1 MIKIRILLENTC
13 VEQGIV
19 CRHGLSM
26 YVETPAHKVLFDVG
40 PDDAFLK
47 NALLLSAD
55 ISSVDTAVLSH
66 GHYDHGGGLE
76 TFFRVNAAAPLYLRR
91 AAMEP
96 HYSVAAGKTPR
107 DIGLSPALEQYRERL
122 RFTEAAQRID
132 QELLLFSE
140 AGPSPVPI
148 SSNQRLRR
156 KEGDTYPQDDF
167 RHEQHL
173 LVTSGGKA
181 VLLAGCAHSG
191 VIPIMERCV
200 ELLGRAPDVVL
211 GGFHLY
217 SPGSGETEP
226 AERVREIGC
235 RLKTWPSVY
244 YTGHCTGE
252 TAFGQM
258 KEILGEQLQPM
269 SGGMEVHIF

>member
-91 AAMEP
+91 AA
-96 HYSVAAGKTPR
+96 
-107 DIGLSPALEQYRERL
+107 
-122 RFTEAAQRID
+122 
-132 QELLLFSE
+132 
-140 AGPSPVPI
+140 I
-148 SSNQRLRR
+148 SRSR
-156 KEGDTYPQDDF
+156 
-167 RHEQHL
+167 
-173 LVTSGGKA
+173 
-181 VLLAGCAHSG
+181 
-191 VIPIMERCV
+191 
-200 ELLGRAPDVVL
+200 
-211 GGFHLY
+211 
-217 SPGSGETEP
+217 
-226 AERVREIGC
+226 
-235 RLKTWPSVY
+235 
-244 YTGHCTGE
+244 
-252 TAFGQM
+252 
-258 KEILGEQLQPM
+258 
-269 SGGMEVHIF
+269 